1 MTDTVWLTIDWRK
14 ANGEMPDAQK
24 EVFTQNLF
32 QELRTLKSIETVGRI
47 RDPNVP
53 MGSMGANW
61 LWSILTAE
69 IPGNGL
75 KQACQ
80 EVFSRLAGQPIE
92 LTVEVNGQA
101 QKIDAKN
108 VRPDHLDEV
117 VDKLVE
123 AAQKMKS
130 IEGETAPPL
139 NHGPATIILKPSS
152 PALLPEGEGS

>member
-1 MTDTVWLTIDWRK
+1 MTDTVWLTIDWRE
-14 ANGEMPDAQK
+14 ANGDMPEAQK
-24 EVFTQNLF
+24 EVFTQTLF
-32 QELRTLKSIETVGRI
+32 QELRTLEGIETVGRI
-47 RDPNVP
+47 PDPDVP
-53 MGSMGANW
+53 TGGMGANW

-69 IPGNGL
+69 IPGDGL

-80 EVFSRLAGQPIE
+80 EVFVRLAGQPLE

-108 VRPDHLDEV
+108 VRPKDFDDV

-130 IEGETAPPL
+130 IEGETSSLEGSEVPHRL
-139 NHGPATIILKPSS
+139 FKPSEE
-152 PALLPEGEGS
+152 P

>member
-14 ANGEMPDAQK
+14 ANGDMPDAQK
-24 EVFTQNLF
+24 EVFTQTLF
-32 QELRTLKSIETVGRI
+32 RELRTIDSIETVGRI
-47 RDPNVP
+47 PDPNVP
-53 MGSMGANW
+53 IGGMGANW

-69 IPGNGL
+69 IPGNAL

-80 EVFSRLAGQPIE
+80 EVFVRLAGQPIE

-108 VRPDHLDEV
+108 VRPGDFNEV

-123 AAQKMKS
+123 AAHKMKS
-130 IEGETAPPL
+130 AE
-139 NHGPATIILKPSS
+139 AT
-152 PALLPEGEGS
+152 PALFESALLKSAEVKSAEEPEG

>member
-14 ANGEMPDAQK
+14 ANGDMPDAHK
-24 EVFTQNLF
+24 EVFTQTLF
-32 QELRTLKSIETVGRI
+32 QELRMIEGIETVGRI
-47 RDPNVP
+47 PDPNVP
-53 MGSMGANW
+53 NGGMGAHW
-61 LWSILTAE
+61 LWNILTAE

-80 EVFSRLAGQPIE
+80 EVFVRLAGQPLE

-108 VRPDHLDEV
+108 VRPDDFENV

-130 IEGETAPPL
+130 SEPVPRLIEHAVEPIAVKPL
-139 NHGPATIILKPSS
+139 SAGDNF
-152 PALLPEGEGS
+152 

>member
-14 ANGEMPDAQK
+14 AFSTEPDTHK
-24 EVFTQNLF
+24 EAFTRTLF
-32 QELRTLKSIETVGRI
+32 RELRTLDEINTVDRI
-47 RDPNVP
+47 ADPNVP
-53 MGSMGANW
+53 YGGMGANW

-75 KQACQ
+75 AKACQ
-80 EVFSRLAGQPIE
+80 EVFVRLSGQSIE

-101 QKIDAKN
+101 QKIDVKN
-108 VRPDHLDEV
+108 VRPDDFNEV

-130 IEGETAPPL
+130 VE
-139 NHGPATIILKPSS
+139 
-152 PALLPEGEGS
+152 

>member
-14 ANGEMPDAQK
+14 ADSDMPEAQQ
-24 EVFTQNLF
+24 EAFTQTLF
-32 QELRTLKSIETVGRI
+32 RELRTLDEIKTVDRI

-53 MGSMGANW
+53 AGGMGVNW

-75 KQACQ
+75 AQASR
-80 EVFSRLAGQPIE
+80 EVFVRLSGQPIE
-92 LTVEVNGQA
+92 LTVEVNGQT

-108 VRPDHLDEV
+108 VRPDDFDQV

-123 AAQKMKS
+123 AAKKMKS
-130 IEGETAPPL
+130 AE
-139 NHGPATIILKPSS
+139 
-152 PALLPEGEGS
+152 